1 MELTLWTYEGPP
13 HVGAMRIA
21 ASMEG
26 VHYVLHAPQGDTYAD
41 LLFTMIER
49 RNRRP
54 PVTYT
59 TFQARDLGGDTA
71 ELVKRSIAQAVERFQ
86 PEALLVGESCT
97 AELIQDQPGALAAG
111 MGFGDLPI
119 VSLEL
124 PAYSKKE
131 NWGATE
137 TFYQLVRSLLKNQL
151 PEPGAAKPAPSRW
164 RQEGRRPRV
173 NLLGPSLLGFRCR
186 DDVREVTR
194 LLAELGIDVAVT
206 APLGSRPADLMRI
219 PSADANV
226 CLYPEVAASVCSWLE
241 RSFGMATVKTVPIG
255 IAATEAF
262 LAELAQV
269 LDLDP
274 GPGEAGA
281 SETGAGKAGA
291 SKAGP
296 AATNGTTGLGERASR
311 LPWYSRS
318 VDSTYLTGKRVF
330 IFGDATH
337 AVAAAR
343 IASKELGF
351 EVVGLGSYSREQA
364 REVRAAAKELGLE
377 ALITDDYLAV
387 EQAMAEAAPELV
399 LGTQMER
406 HSAKRLGIPCA
417 VISTPLHVQDVPAR
431 FSPQMGWE
439 GANVIFD
446 SWVHPLMMGL
456 EEHLIGM
463 FRHDFEFVDGHRSH
477 LGDGA
482 PAAAPQAA
490 PAAAPANPAAAPAT
504 VQTGSGG
511 AGSAAT
517 ATLVAE
523 PALATAQ
530 ETVQHNGLAAAGP
543 SPQGEPHWSADG
555 EAELAKIPFFV
566 RGKVRR
572 NTETFARERGMARI
586 DAETL
591 YDAKA
596 HYSR

>member
-21 ASMEG
+21 TSMEG

-49 RNRRP
+49 RDRRP

-71 ELVKRSIAQAVERFQ
+71 ELVKRSIAAAVERFQ

-111 MGFGDLPI
+111 MDLGGIPM

-131 NWGATE
+131 NWGAAE
-137 TFYQLVRSLLKNQL
+137 TFYQLVRGLLKEQM
-151 PEPGAAKPAPSRW
+151 PPPGSPKIDPLRW
-164 RQEGRRPRV
+164 CEEGRRPRV

-186 DDVREVTR
+186 DDVREITR
-194 LLAELGIDVAVT
+194 MLAEHGIDVAVV
-206 APLGSRPADLMRI
+206 APLGARPADLQRI

-226 CLYPEVAASVCSWLE
+226 CLYPELAAPACSWLE
-241 RSFGMATVKTVPIG
+241 RSFGMATVRTVPIG
-255 IAATEAF
+255 IGATEDF
-262 LAELAQV
+262 LREICALLGLSEP
-269 LDLDP
+269 DL
-274 GPGEAGA
+274 GE
-281 SETGAGKAGA
+281 
-291 SKAGP
+291 
-296 AATNGTTGLGERASR
+296 GERASH

-337 AVAAAR
+337 ALAAAR
-343 IASKELGF
+343 IASRELGF
-351 EVVGLGSYSREQA
+351 EVVGLGTYSRELA
-364 REVRAAAKELGLE
+364 REVRAAAKELDLE
-377 ALITDDYLAV
+377 ALISDDYLAV
-387 EQAMAEAAPELV
+387 EKAMADAAPELV

-431 FSPQMGWE
+431 YAPQMGWE

-482 PAAAPQAA
+482 PASSAADAPAEALVRASTIGSVISSGPATNSTPGSACASRATVTLEAPVAAPS
-490 PAAAPANPAAAPAT
+490 AAA
-504 VQTGSGG
+504 S
-511 AGSAAT
+511 
-517 ATLVAE
+517 
-523 PALATAQ
+523 
-530 ETVQHNGLAAAGP
+530 H
-543 SPQGEPHWSADG
+543 GEPVWTPDG
-555 EAELAKIPFFV
+555 ETELHKIPFFV
-566 RGKVRR
+566 RSKVRR
-572 NTETFARERGMARI
+572 NTESFARERGIALI

-596 HYSR
+596 HFSR